1 MGYLGIL
8 YTGLTSGF
16 KTLIVGAIVGVAT
29 LVAAG
34 VLTQIFVL
42 IIWLVSKTPTF
53 GRLPLRM
60 AFRSLGTQKRR
71 QGSTL
76 LALCIGILAIGS
88 IEILAQN
95 IKHELAQGL
104 EKRQSFNVAIQAPH
118 NPATLAKIST
128 LVHKLDGDIQRQ
140 YVGAVS
146 NAATLY
152 SVDGTTIPVLTSRLV
167 TERNKDGTLTH
178 SKDEITQ
185 ALANTRTLVGHDLT
199 KRPDNYLIQKRNGSD
214 VGRNLDKR
222 DSGTNHIVVSNDFA
236 SIFSIKVGSRVVY
249 ADGAL
254 RVPFTVVGIADS
266 NNFMVLAESVADVKY
281 MQQTGLATPGPSHNA
296 VVFLDI
302 KSSALKA
309 DVAQLRSTVPGGFVL
324 DLDSFLEF
332 TKIID
337 KLALFPE
344 IIAALSL
351 FAGAVIIANTV
362 ALAMLERRRELGIM
376 KAVGAKRRT
385 ILQFL
390 FVENAI
396 VGFLGAAAGVGLAML
411 ATYLVNDNLFKFP
424 TTYDWTTIGAL
435 VLLGMILAVV
445 ASSLTALPAS
455 SEKPM
460 SVLRYE

>member
-1 MGYLGIL
+1 
-8 YTGLTSGF
+8 
-16 KTLIVGAIVGVAT
+16 
-29 LVAAG
+29 
-34 VLTQIFVL
+34 
-42 IIWLVSKTPTF
+42 
-53 GRLPLRM
+53 
-60 AFRSLGTQKRR
+60 
-71 QGSTL
+71 
-76 LALCIGILAIGS
+76 
-88 IEILAQN
+88 
-95 IKHELAQGL
+95 
-104 EKRQSFNVAIQAPH
+104 
-118 NPATLAKIST
+118 
-128 LVHKLDGDIQRQ
+128 
-140 YVGAVS
+140 
-146 NAATLY
+146 
-152 SVDGTTIPVLTSRLV
+152 
-167 TERNKDGTLTH
+167 
-178 SKDEITQ
+178 
-185 ALANTRTLVGHDLT
+185 
-199 KRPDNYLIQKRNGSD
+199 
-214 VGRNLDKR
+214 
-222 DSGTNHIVVSNDFA
+222 VSNDFA
-236 SIFSIKVGSRVVY
+236 SVFGIKVGSRVVY

-254 RVPFTVVGIADS
+254 RVPFRVVGIADS
-266 NNFMVLAESVADVKY
+266 NNFMVMAESVVDLGY
-281 MQQTGLATPGPSHNA
+281 MQKAGLSTPSPTHNA

-302 KSSALKA
+302 KSSAVKA
-309 DVAQLRSTVPGGFVL
+309 DVAKLRSTVPGGFVL

-362 ALAMLERRRELGIM
+362 ALAMLERRRELGVM

-411 ATYLVNDNLFKFP
+411 ATYLVNENLFKFP

>member
-1 MGYLGIL
+1 
-8 YTGLTSGF
+8 
-16 KTLIVGAIVGVAT
+16 
-29 LVAAG
+29 
-34 VLTQIFVL
+34 
-42 IIWLVSKTPTF
+42 
-53 GRLPLRM
+53 M

-118 NPATLAKIST
+118 NPATLARIST
-128 LVHKLDGDIQRQ
+128 QVHKLDGDIVHQ
-140 YVGAVS
+140 YPGAIA

-152 SVDGTTIPVLTSRLV
+152 SVDGKTMPFVIHRAL
-167 TERNKDGTLTH
+167 TERTRDKKSLKY
-178 SKDEITQ
+178 SKDQITQ
-185 ALANTRTLVGHDLT
+185 AISTARTLVGHDLT
-199 KRPDNYLIQKRNGSD
+199 KIPDNYLIQKQKGRD
-214 VGRNLDKR
+214 VGRNLDRR
-222 DSGTNHIVVSNDFA
+222 DAGTDHIVVSNDFA
-236 SIFSIKVGSRVVY
+236 SVFGIKVGSRVVY

-254 RVPFTVVGIADS
+254 RVPFRVVGIADS
-266 NNFMVLAESVADVKY
+266 NNFMVMAESVADVGY
-281 MQQTGLATPGPSHNA
+281 MQKAGLSTPSSTHNA

-302 KSSALKA
+302 KSSAVKA
-309 DVAQLRSTVPGGFVL
+309 DVAKLRSTVPGGFVL

-332 TKIID
+332 TKVID

-411 ATYLVNDNLFKFP
+411 ATYLVNQNLFQFP
-424 TTYDWTTIGAL
+424 TSYDWTTIGAL
-435 VLLGMILAVV
+435 VLLGMVLAVV